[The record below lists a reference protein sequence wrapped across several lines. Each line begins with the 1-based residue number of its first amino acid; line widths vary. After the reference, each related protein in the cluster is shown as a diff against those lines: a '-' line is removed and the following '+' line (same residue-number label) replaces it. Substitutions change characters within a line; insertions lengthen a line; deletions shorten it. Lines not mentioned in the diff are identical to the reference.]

1 VDVPFDGRHDAFMR
15 ALLVILSLLSSAVCS
30 VSVYAQPAPCLPYEP
45 EKIVL
50 TGTVRRA
57 LAYGPPGF
65 GDTPSRDAKEIFY
78 SLELAAPIC
87 VLAGDD
93 QDEPSERAIRQIQ
106 IAFINMPFDKTLPE
120 QRVRVTGTLF
130 HAVSGHHHTK
140 VLISP
145 VKIERL
151 AS

>member
-1 VDVPFDGRHDAFMR
+1 VDVPFDGRHDGFLR

-45 EKIVL
+45 EKVVL

-65 GDTPSRDAKEIFY
+65 DTPSRDAKEIFY

-87 VLAGDD
+87 VLAADD
-93 QDEPSERAIRQIQ
+93 QDEPSERSDR
-106 IAFINMPFDKTLPE
+106 
-120 QRVRVTGTLF
+120 
-130 HAVSGHHHTK
+130 S
-140 VLISP
+140 
-145 VKIERL
+145 RL
-151 AS
+151 HS